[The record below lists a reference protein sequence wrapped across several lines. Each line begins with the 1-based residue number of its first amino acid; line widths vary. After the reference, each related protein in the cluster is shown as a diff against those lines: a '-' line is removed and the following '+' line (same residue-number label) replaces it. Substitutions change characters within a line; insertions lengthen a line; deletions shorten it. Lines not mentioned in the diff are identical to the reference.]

1 MDVEPPSPVLEKK
14 KSNLKND
21 LFDIERKIRTVS
33 IRDSLNLDTSS
44 HSSKLEN
51 KLENYSDSPNSER
64 KFESSRNSL
73 ESSTDS
79 YERKK
84 KGLLGKIFNKK
95 KHAST
100 DNLLDLH
107 EPSDKT
113 KHTNRLIKTPEFG
126 RRLFVK

>member
-33 IRDSLNLDTSS
+33 IRDSLNLDASS

-51 KLENYSDSPNSER
+51 MSNHSDSPNSDR

-100 DNLLDLH
+100 DNLLDLN

-113 KHTNRLIKTPEFG
+113 KHPSRLIKTPEFS

>member
-33 IRDSLNLDTSS
+33 IRDSLNLDISS

-51 KLENYSDSPNSER
+51 MSNYSDSPNSER
-64 KFESSRNSL
+64 KF